1 MNAKMLVQK
10 IQRQGYYWTTMERDC
25 HEYVKKCMKCQVY
38 ANLQHVPPSLLY
50 TYTSPWPFSTWGIDI
65 IGKITPPGQGGHEF
79 ILVAID
85 YFTKWVEA
93 ASYAK
98 LTAKH
103 VAQFIEKNI
112 ICRYGVP
119 HEMISDNGTHFQ
131 AECAELLQKYHIK
144 HHRSSP
150 YRPQTNGAV
159 ESANK
164 NVKTI
169 IEKMTENY
177 KDWPSKLH
185 FALWGYRT
193 SVRTSTGATPFSLVY
208 GVEAVQPI
216 ELEIPSLRIALESQ
230 LDEVDWIRA
239 RYDELVLLDEKRL
252 AALHHVQTYQQRMA
266 RHFNKKVK
274 TRNIKEGD
282 LVLKA
287 LRKNVLDPRGKF
299 RPNWSGPYIVKAI
312 LSGGAAQLVD
322 MDGNGFHN
330 LTNLD
335 QLKKFYA

>member
-1 MNAKMLVQK
+1 M
-10 IQRQGYYWTTMERDC
+10 
-25 HEYVKKCMKCQVY
+25 
-38 ANLQHVPPSLLY
+38 
-50 TYTSPWPFSTWGIDI
+50 
-65 IGKITPPGQGGHEF
+65 
-79 ILVAID
+79 
-85 YFTKWVEA
+85 
-93 ASYAK
+93 

-169 IEKMTENY
+169 IEKMTKNY
-177 KDWPSKLH
+177 NDWPSKLH

-208 GVEAVQPI
+208 GVEAIQPI

-230 LDEVDWIRA
+230 LYEVDWIRA
-239 RYDELVLLDEKRL
+239 RYDELVLLDEKHL
-252 AALHHVQTYQQRMA
+252 AALHHVQTYQ
-266 RHFNKKVK
+266 
-274 TRNIKEGD
+274 
-282 LVLKA
+282 
-287 LRKNVLDPRGKF
+287 
-299 RPNWSGPYIVKAI
+299 
-312 LSGGAAQLVD
+312 
-322 MDGNGFHN
+322 
-330 LTNLD
+330 
-335 QLKKFYA
+335 